1 MSDNLFNGQNLL
13 KYITETMERLER
25 TRTEANDVTEGVVD
39 RLLIRTELLLNLL
52 QEYRGEPSEHQLLEV
67 VTVASEIENL
77 VPELRQN
84 LVHLLDADGRC
95 RTMPAVRDELLRL
108 QEGESNRGD

>member
-25 TRTEANDVTEGVVD
+25 ARAEANDNTEVVAD

-52 QEYRGEPSEHQLLEV
+52 QEYRGEPSEGQLLEV
-67 VTVASEIENL
+67 ATVAAEIENL

-84 LVHLLDADGRC
+84 LVRLLDADGRC
-95 RTMPAVRDELLRL
+95 RTMPAVRDELLKL
-108 QEGESNRGD
+108 QGKGDSHDD